1 MIAVNVDRLVVV
13 AEEEVLLV
21 VMSSVARVSSIR
33 EGEEV
38 GVGEGHPEVEVV
50 IHHRKVV
57 MQLLLIV

>member
-1 MIAVNVDRLVVV
+1 M

-38 GVGEGHPEVEVV
+38 GVGEGRPEVEVV

>member
-13 AEEEVLLV
+13 AEEEVLLM

-33 EGEEV
+33 EGEKV
-38 GVGEGHPEVEVV
+38 GVGEEHPEVEEV

>member
-13 AEEEVLLV
+13 VEEEVLLV

-38 GVGEGHPEVEVV
+38 GVCVGHPEVEVF